1 MKDYDNVI
9 LWLDYYNKGLSR
21 NKGRKI
27 PKSLAIYDPL
37 LSELLEAAVSL
48 GYDVSKEQINDNARF
63 PRRPH
68 IKSGYVMLSKNNVL
82 KNKIL
87 KDMTWKNDSKQIK
100 AKKLMKLLSFAVNF
114 LKT

>member
-9 LWLDYYNKGLSR
+9 IWLDYYNKNLSR

-37 LSELLEAAVSL
+37 ISDLIGAANLL
-48 GYDVSKEQINDNARF
+48 GYNISQDQINENARY

-68 IKSGYVMLSKNNVL
+68 IKSGYVMIQKNYPKIKII
-82 KNKIL
+82 KNIAER
-87 KDMTWKNDSKQIK
+87 MIANRSKQK
-100 AKKLMKLLSFAVNF
+100 SR
-114 LKT
+114 